1 MKANSLSQKG
11 LSLSQAQSISN
22 LCNQAASTIEAQL
35 SNINN
40 CSKSLKWE
48 GDMLIKQRAK
58 PLPVNIIEL
67 LKRKALLHATQAFLM
82 ENIKA
87 KEILLKE
94 LKQKKFEPISNVVL
108 LELPEK
114 PSLAINVEFKS
125 TPLVEETWG
134 WEQLSVSELNEYYE
148 QEALAAHIGQFIHK
162 NSTLNELRKE
172 LETIPTLEWEEKYYN
187 GGTKSVPLVI
197 NVHHTPEQ
205 LLQIHN
211 ELAKLHR
218 KYEQRVNYYKAK
230 VKNLVSDKNNEIAA
244 YNAIE
249 QEKINQKNQEI
260 DEANKLI
267 LFNWKQECDV
277 INKSNSD
284 ALAAERGV
292 NAKLLE
298 DFEARRQQDLRIT
311 SALRIQVDSRFKS
324 IIDEFMGEE

>member
-1 MKANSLSQKG
+1 MKAHSLSSKG

-22 LCNQAASTIEAQL
+22 LCNQAAASIEAQL

-48 GDMLIKQRAK
+48 GELLVKQRAK
-58 PLPVNIIEL
+58 PIPSNIVEL

-82 ENIKA
+82 ENIKS
-87 KEILLKE
+87 KDIMIKQ
-94 LKQKKFEPISNVVL
+94 LKQKKFEPVSNVVL
-108 LELPEK
+108 QELPER
-114 PSLAINVEFKS
+114 PSLTPNVSF
-125 TPLVEETWG
+125 TPTALVDEAWG
-134 WEQLSVSELNEYYE
+134 WEQLTVGEINEFYE

-162 NSTLNELRKE
+162 SSTLNELRKE

-211 ELAKLHR
+211 ELAALHR

-230 VKNLVSDKNNEIAA
+230 VKNLVSDKNNEISAS
-244 YNAIE
+244 NAIE
-249 QEKINQKNQEI
+249 QQKINQQNQEI
-260 DEANKLI
+260 DEANRLL
-267 LFNWKQECDV
+267 LFDWNQECNR
-277 INKSNSD
+277 INKLNSD
-284 ALAAERGV
+284 ALASERGV

-298 DFEARRQQDLRIT
+298 EFEARRQQDLRTT